1 MKQSYINNKGQTITL
16 PWGFHIIQDLVPLFQ
31 AGKDSRAYKLSR
43 EGRIRLNF
51 LEYYEKN
58 GRNVSKTCRYFGISR
73 KTFYYWKKRYNPYD
87 LSTLENKSRA
97 PKQKRQ
103 RDITPEEEERIVALR
118 KKYITEGKEN
128 IAKYYEDEH
137 GECVSAWKVQK
148 VIEKHKLYRNPKK
161 IARAVSKRKRARNK
175 KRITELKKKQQ
186 SGFLLGLDTI
196 VIYWN
201 GVKRYIFT
209 AIDSTSKIAFARM
222 YTSKSSYN
230 ARDFLYR
237 LNYLLENKIENVCH
251 DNGSEF
257 LGYFR
262 DTCKKLGI
270 EQYFSRNHTPKDN
283 AVCERFNRT
292 LQENFV
298 NLGNFTPDTDVF
310 NKNLTEWLTHY
321 NFKRPHQSLGR
332 IPPIEFQD
340 KYLKVLPMYSSST
353 VT

>member
-1 MKQSYINNKGQTITL
+1 MKQSYINNKGQTIIL
-16 PWGFHIIQDLVPLFQ
+16 PWGFHVIQGLAPLFQ
-31 AGKDSRAYKLSR
+31 ASKDARGQKLSR
-43 EGRIRLNF
+43 EGRIRLRF

-73 KTFYYWKKRYNPYD
+73 KTFYYWKVRYNPYD
-87 LSTLENKSRA
+87 LSTIENKDRT
-97 PKQKRQ
+97 PQRKRQ
-103 RDITPEEEERIVALR
+103 RMITPDEESRIVALR
-118 KKYITEGKEN
+118 RQYITEGKEN
-128 IAKYYEDEH
+128 IAKYYKNEY
-137 GECVSAWKVQK
+137 GEAISSWKVQK
-148 VIEKHKLYRNPKK
+148 VIEKYKLYRNPKK
-161 IARAVSKRKRARNK
+161 TTRTAAKRKRSQNK

-209 AIDSTSKIAFARM
+209 AIDETSKVAFARM
-222 YTSKSSYN
+222 YKNKSSYN
-230 ARDFLYR
+230 GRDFLYR
-237 LNYLLENKIENVCH
+237 LNYLLEDKIQNITR

-257 LGYFR
+257 LGYFK
-262 DTCKKLGI
+262 DACEKLNI

-292 LQENFV
+292 LQESFV
-298 NLGNFTPDTDVF
+298 NLGNFTPDTAVF
-310 NKNLTEWLTHY
+310 NRNLTEWLIHY

-340 KYLKVLPMYSSST
+340 KYLKVLPMYSSCT
-353 VT
+353 